1 MSAALDSKS
10 TENIDTQGDKAAAVA
25 GQAARKWVDKQAEKN
40 RLREAQARARS
51 RSPSS
56 RSVSSSRS
64 SSPSRL
70 PWEEPLDEYFLAS
83 RERLGDAAFTPEMM
97 ARIKARMKTA
107 CECAARVRAAEPR
120 LKAKINNLRAQ
131 LADHSD
137 HPSDG
142 E

>member
-1 MSAALDSKS
+1 MVTS
-10 TENIDTQGDKAAAVA
+10 EE
-25 GQAARKWVDKQAEKN
+25 RKLRKKNEKLKRQLRKYKQKYK
-40 RLREAQARARS
+40 RARGAS
-51 RSPSS
+51 QASNKDPHENFMAKMRKM
-56 RSVSSSRS
+56 
-64 SSPSRL
+64 